1 MKIINQTM
9 KSYSPFFFLI
19 FLFFSCQ
26 KDVQITGGSTVGTGG
41 SLARFVIVGDMM
53 YVVTTDSLKTL
64 NISNRLNPSLVNGQ
78 KIGWNEGG
86 DIETIF
92 AFNNRLF
99 IGSRTGLFLY
109 SFKSGSIP
117 KYEGQF
123 EHGWG
128 CDPVVANDSLAFV
141 TLRNGRAC
149 RGLSQV
155 NQLDVL
161 DVRDVNYPKLIKS
174 YPMTYPA
181 GVGLDGKY
189 LFVCDEGIKIFDIST
204 PLSMKQLKYIPNIN
218 ALDVIPMHGTLM
230 IIGDKKLT
238 QLDYRDM
245 NNIKTISEFDLK

>member
-1 MKIINQTM
+1 MKY
-9 KSYSPFFFLI
+9 KLAKLFLI
-19 FLFFSCQ
+19 LLIFSNCQ
-26 KDVQITGGSTVGTGG
+26 KDVQITGGSTAGTGG
-41 SLARFVIVGDMM
+41 SLARFAIVGDMM
-53 YVVTTDSLKTL
+53 YIVTFDSLKTF
-64 NISNRLNPSLVNGQ
+64 NIANSLNPNLINGQ
-78 KIGWNEGG
+78 RIGWNEGG
-86 DIETIF
+86 NIETIF

-99 IGSRTGLFLY
+99 IGSQTGLFLY
-109 SFKSGSIP
+109 SFKSGGIP

-123 EHGWG
+123 EHSWG

-141 TLRNGRAC
+141 TVRNGRSC

-161 DVRDVNYPKLIKS
+161 DVKDVNYPKLIKS
-174 YPMTYPA
+174 YPMTFPA

-189 LFVCDEGIKIFDIST
+189 LFVCDEGIRIFDIST
-204 PLSMKQLKYIPNIN
+204 PLSMTQLKYMPSIN
-218 ALDVIPMHGTLM
+218 ALDVIPMNGTLL

>member
-1 MKIINQTM
+1 MKYIQLT
-9 KSYSPFFFLI
+9 LLV

-26 KDVQITGGSTVGTGG
+26 KDVQIGGGNTVGTGG
-41 SLARFVIVGDMM
+41 SLARFAIVGDMM
-53 YVVTTDSLKTL
+53 YVATTDSLKTF
-64 NISNRLNPSLVNGQ
+64 NIANTLDPRLVNGQ
-78 KIGWNEGG
+78 RIGWNEGG

-99 IGSRTGLFLY
+99 IGSRTGLFIY

-117 KYEGQF
+117 KFEGQF

-155 NQLDVL
+155 NELQILDIK
-161 DVRDVNYPKLIKS
+161 DISYPTLLKK

-181 GVGLDGKY
+181 GVGLDGKT
-189 LFVCDEGIKIFDIST
+189 LFVCDDGIRIFDISN
-204 PLSMKQLKYIPNIN
+204 PLSITALKYLPKID
-218 ALDVIPMHGTLM
+218 ALDVIPNKGILL
-230 IIGDKKLT
+230 IIGEKKLT
-238 QLDYRDM
+238 QLDYRDL
-245 NNIKTISEFDLK
+245 NNIKTLSEFDLK